1 MTSRI
6 IYPLQRSGNLLF
18 LRANI
23 RGLDNRNTRVRLL
36 LDTGATYTTLPLN
49 VLEDVGYEFNTIDRR
64 IDIMTASGKE
74 RVPIISIAAF
84 NFLGETLTDFS
95 VIGLNL
101 PSHPL
106 MNGLLGMD
114 FLSKFGTTI
123 DIKNAQITMER

>member
-1 MTSRI
+1 M
-6 IYPLQRSGNLLF
+6 
-18 LRANI
+18 RANI

-36 LDTGATYTTLPLN
+36 IDTGATYTTLPLN
-49 VLEDVGYEFNTIDRR
+49 VLDDIGYESNTIDRR

-74 RVPIISIAAF
+74 RVPMISIAAF
-84 NFLGETLTDFS
+84 NCLGETLTDFS
-95 VIGLNL
+95 VIALNL

-123 DIKNAQITMER
+123 DIKKAQITMER